1 MNTTTLVNLGAALFL
16 VLLNG
21 WFVLAEFAL
30 VKVRGTR
37 LQELAEGGNKRAAHA
52 LVVIGKLDGYLS
64 ATQLGITLASL
75 ALGWIGEPA
84 LAHLIEPALSEI
96 PGATGFAHGIAVV
109 IAFVII
115 TFMHVVMGE
124 MAPKMIGIQR
134 AEQMSL
140 AVSGPLHLFYK
151 VTWPLI
157 ALFQNAANLLVRI
170 VGLKPATESEMAHS
184 EEELR
189 MIVDASHRHG
199 MLDQGTRDLLDKV
212 FEYSVR
218 VAREVMTPR
227 RDVMTLDVTAPVAQ
241 QVALAIEKE
250 YTRYPL
256 VDEDRVVGF
265 VHIKDLIAIS
275 TGKRKVASLSEV
287 ARQPVYVPEQVP
299 IDRVRRQLQAKRT
312 HVGIVVD
319 EFGEFTGIVTLE
331 DLLEEL
337 VGEIQDELDVEQPK
351 IVRRSDGT
359 VEADGGILLDQAE
372 RKLGLHLP
380 KEIVVDTLGG
390 YVFTLLG
397 RAPAVGD
404 TVIVGDHDVEVMQVD
419 ELRIRRVKLSRR
431 KAEEQASG
439 LGPQASGSGPDQKPE
454 A

>member
-1 MNTTTLVNLGAALFL
+1 MNTGTLFNLGFALFL

-30 VKVRGTR
+30 VKVRATR
-37 LQELAEGGNKRAAHA
+37 MQELVEGGNKKAK
-52 LVVIGKLDGYLS
+52 LTLSMINKLDGYLS

-75 ALGWIGEPA
+75 GLGWVGEPA
-84 LAHLIEPALSEI
+84 LARLIEPAVSSI
-96 PGATGFAHGIAVV
+96 PGASSIAHGIAVA
-109 IAFVII
+109 IAFTMI
-115 TFMHVVMGE
+115 TFLHVTLGE

-140 AVSGPLHLFYK
+140 WVSTPLYLFFK

-157 ALFQNAANLLVRI
+157 FVFQAVANVMVRAI
-170 VGLKPATESEMAHS
+170 GMKPVNESEMAHS

-189 MIVDASHRHG
+189 LIVDASARHG

-227 RDVMTLDVTAPVAQ
+227 RDVVTLDVNAPKDQ
-241 QVALAIEKE
+241 QVTLAIEKE

-256 VDEDRVVGF
+256 IDEDRVVGF
-265 VHIKDLIAIS
+265 VHIKDLVAVS
-275 TGKRKVASLSEV
+275 AGRRKVTSLAEV
-287 ARQPVYVPEQVP
+287 ARQPVYIPEQVS
-299 IDRVRRQLQAKRT
+299 IERVRRQLQAKRT

-331 DLLEEL
+331 DVLEEL

-351 IVRRSDGT
+351 IVRRPDGT
-359 VEADGGILLDQAE
+359 TEVDGGLLLAEAE
-372 RKLGLHLP
+372 RKLSVKLP
-380 KEIVVDTLGG
+380 GDIVVDTLGG

-397 RAPAVGD
+397 RAPV
-404 TVIVGDHDVEVMQVD
+404 VGDHVVVGEHRLEVIQVD
-419 ELRIRRVKLSRR
+419 ELRIRRLRLS
-431 KAEEQASG
+431 KVA
-439 LGPQASGSGPDQKPE
+439 PPPE
-454 A
+454 AAATPDA

>member
-1 MNTTTLVNLGAALFL
+1 
-16 VLLNG
+16 
-21 WFVLAEFAL
+21 
-30 VKVRGTR
+30 
-37 LQELAEGGNKRAAHA
+37 
-52 LVVIGKLDGYLS
+52 
-64 ATQLGITLASL
+64 LASL

-84 LAHLIEPALSEI
+84 LARIIEPALREI
-96 PGATGFAHGIAVV
+96 PGANTIAHGIAVA
-109 IAFVII
+109 IAFFII
-115 TFMHVVMGE
+115 TFMHVVLGE
-124 MAPKMIGIQR
+124 MAPKTLAIQR

-140 AVSGPLHLFYK
+140 AVSRPLHVFYK

-157 ALFQNAANLLVRI
+157 VLLQRTSNLIVRSF
-170 VGLKPATESEMAHS
+170 GLKPASESELAHT

-189 MIVDASHRHG
+189 LIVDASHRHG
-199 MLDQGTRDLLDKV
+199 TIDQGTRDLLDKV

-227 RDVMTLDVTAPVAQ
+227 RDVVTLDVNAPVARE
-241 QVALAIEKE
+241 VAQAIEKE

-256 VDEDRVVGF
+256 IDEDRVVGF
-265 VHIKDLIAIS
+265 LHIKDLVAIS
-275 TGKRKVASLSEV
+275 TGRRKVASLAEV

-359 VEADGGILLDQAE
+359 IDVDGGLLLDQAE
-372 RKLGLHLP
+372 RKLGMRLP

-404 TVIVGDHDVEVMQVD
+404 TVIVGEHNVEVIQVD
-419 ELRIRRVKLSRR
+419 ELRIRRLRLTRR
-431 KAEEQASG
+431 PAEE
-439 LGPQASGSGPDQKPE
+439 PPKPE
-454 A
+454 TEKTLPDA